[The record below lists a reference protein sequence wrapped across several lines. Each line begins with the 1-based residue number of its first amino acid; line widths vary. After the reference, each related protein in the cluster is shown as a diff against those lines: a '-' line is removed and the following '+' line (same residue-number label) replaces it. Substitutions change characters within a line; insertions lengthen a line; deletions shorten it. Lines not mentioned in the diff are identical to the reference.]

1 MPLFNAEN
9 LENTVSPSSS
19 GTIRNDSYQNA
30 MADLTREQW
39 SNFQTRYL
47 PTQNTLLSLA
57 NSDQLLTEQLD
68 RNKVNIESSFET
80 AKQGESIRMGRFG
93 LTPEDSTQGSNN
105 KNLLKNLTKASVN
118 NETRSAV
125 DDLQNKIITGQG
137 GAPKSLADI
146 GGQG

>member
-1 MPLFNAEN
+1 MPLINEENIEDMQPSAEY
-9 LENTVSPSSS
+9 
-19 GTIRNDSYQNA
+19 GAIRNDSYQNA

-39 SNFQTRYL
+39 NNFQTRYL
-47 PTQNTLLSLA
+47 PTQNSLLSLA

-68 RNKVNIESSFET
+68 RNKVNIENSFET
-80 AKQGESIRMGRFG
+80 AKQSESIRMGRFG
-93 LTPEDSTQGSNN
+93 LTPDDSKQGSNN
-105 KNLLKNLTKASVN
+105 NNLLKNLTKASVN

>member
-1 MPLFNAEN
+1 MSLFNTEN
-9 LENTVSPSSS
+9 LEGTVSPRAS

-39 SNFQTRYL
+39 NNFQTRYL

-68 RNKVNIESSFET
+68 RNKVNIENSFET

-93 LTPEDSTQGSNN
+93 LAPDDSTQDGNN
-105 KNLLKNLTKASVN
+105 NNLLKNLTKASVN